1 MDDLIA
7 FFTARLDEEEAMLD
21 ASDAADSLHR
31 WLDGDQTTIDLVDR
45 FADSE
50 RLHRDIAAKRE
61 VLRMHGVGRSMPSVP
76 TPALSRL
83 VLERVIQVMATAWND
98 HPDYQARWAIT
109 NDPPIATAT

>member
-61 VLRMHGVGRSMPSVP
+61 ALRMHGVGPLDAVRADSR
-76 TPALSRL
+76 ALAPRPRKGDTGHGHG
-83 VLERVIQVMATAWND
+83 LE
-98 HPDYQARWAIT
+98 
-109 NDPPIATAT
+109 